1 MLIDLEHW
9 HKTLTDPRTLWIGLW
24 LGVAFLTIAL
34 MVVSRTR
41 WGQARPTS
49 KCVVL
54 SVFAHLLLIGYG
66 YKTQIS
72 KVYPTHTSNDSI
84 RVTWIAQEEAE
95 APDEK
100 AAFQEEAWNRFA
112 PSEFPEPGSR
122 LPLRHSVE
130 EMFPDLEREPTI
142 VTATSSIPATIAVKT
157 SESSQEALPKPLEM
171 GADEMEAVRDTVV
184 SADSIEPSVEQR
196 SETRPVGGNRDVV
209 DPALPAGTLKS
220 ELPGPGGVLKRESV
234 VPGLPRSQQELTQLV
249 QRLAELPNTPEK
261 AAVEHHV
268 TDDLDPAEHGPGH
281 LAHAD
286 VGEPGP
292 IAPRPSPGNPVTVP
306 GNGRTEAVKGGER
319 GQVGSQVSTIR
330 AADGAPLPPIYGWRM
345 QKERA
350 DVVRAGGGTPGSEAA
365 VMAALAWLARNQ
377 NRSGHWNSSQFGS
390 GRETRVLGHD
400 RGGAGAD
407 ADTAMTGLA
416 LLAFLGAGHTH
427 YTGEYRAT
435 VQNGL
440 AFLLSQQ
447 RDGDLAGNARSFA
460 RMYCHGIAL
469 FAICESFAMTG
480 DERIQPYA
488 ERGVSYSVAVQNPND
503 GGWRYRP
510 RERGDMSQ
518 FGWQVMALK
527 SAELAGIHIPAA
539 TVDRMRAFLEQCSSG
554 RYRGRVAYRPGEFP
568 SRTMT
573 AEGMLCRLFLYPVPN
588 SAALQEAAQYVSE
601 QLPGEGKANL
611 YYWYYATLAFQQM
624 GGERWQR
631 WNAALLEAL
640 LKSQRQ
646 SGALAGSWDADT
658 VWGSYGGRVYSTA
671 LAALC
676 LESYYRYRP
685 LAGEVRQARI
695 GR

>member
-1 MLIDLEHW
+1 M
-9 HKTLTDPRTLWIGLW
+9 
-24 LGVAFLTIAL
+24 A
-34 MVVSRTR
+34 
-41 WGQARPTS
+41 
-49 KCVVL
+49 
-54 SVFAHLLLIGYG
+54 
-66 YKTQIS
+66 
-72 KVYPTHTSNDSI
+72 
-84 RVTWIAQEEAE
+84 
-95 APDEK
+95 
-100 AAFQEEAWNRFA
+100 
-112 PSEFPEPGSR
+112 
-122 LPLRHSVE
+122 
-130 EMFPDLEREPTI
+130 
-142 VTATSSIPATIAVKT
+142 
-157 SESSQEALPKPLEM
+157 
-171 GADEMEAVRDTVV
+171 
-184 SADSIEPSVEQR
+184 
-196 SETRPVGGNRDVV
+196 
-209 DPALPAGTLKS
+209 
-220 ELPGPGGVLKRESV
+220 
-234 VPGLPRSQQELTQLV
+234 QLV

-261 AAVEHHV
+261 AALEHHV
-268 TDDLDPAEHGPGH
+268 TDELDPAEHGQDH

-286 VGEPGP
+286 VGERRS
-292 IAPRPSPGNPVTVP
+292 ISPRPSPANPVTVP
-306 GNGRTEAVKGGER
+306 GNGHTEVVTGSER
-319 GQVGSQVSTIR
+319 GQVGSQVSTTR
-330 AADGAPLPPIYGWRM
+330 AADGAPLPPIYGLRM

-350 DVVRAGGGTPGSEAA
+350 DIVRAGGGTPGGEAA
-365 VMAALAWLARNQ
+365 VVAALAWLARNQ
-377 NRSGHWNSSQFGS
+377 NSSGHWNSSQFGS

-427 YTGEYRAT
+427 YTGEYRDT
-435 VQNGL
+435 VQKGL
-440 AFLLSQQ
+440 AFILSQQ

-480 DERIQPYA
+480 DERIHPYA

-539 TVDRMRAFLEQCSSG
+539 TVDRMRSFLEQCSSG

-631 WNAALLEAL
+631 WNVALQETL
-640 LKSQRQ
+640 LKSQRR
-646 SGALAGSWDADT
+646 SGALAGSWAADT

-671 LAALC
+671 MAALC

-685 LAGEVRQARI
+685 LTGEVRQARI
-695 GR
+695 GH